1 MTCQAS
7 NTRQD
12 GRASTASGSSQ
23 SEYCG
28 LQTLLVSRN
37 AAITRKS
44 SCGSRGRRG
53 AASPSRNTATS
64 ASRTTI
70 AAAPLTFGAGLPLPM
85 TWWKP
90 YQSESKSAGRSRLS
104 LRNCSHE
111 FGQSSAT
118 GTLTTAHATTAP
130 AAARQN
136 ARSCPARQHS
146 ASSGMKNSTG

>member
-7 NTRQD
+7 STRQD

-37 AAITRKS
+37 AATTRNS
-44 SCGSRGRRG
+44 SWGSRGRRG
-53 AASPSRNTATS
+53 AASASTNTAAS
-64 ASRTTI
+64 ASRTTT
-70 AAAPLTFGAGLPLPM
+70 AAGPFTSGAGLPLPAS
-85 TWWKP
+85 WWKP
-90 YQSESKSAGRSRLS
+90 YQSESKSADRSRLS

-111 FGQSSAT
+111 SGQSSAT
-118 GTLTTAHATTAP
+118 GTSTTAQASTAP

-146 ASSGMKNSTG
+146 ASSGMKNSSG